1 MDLSGN
7 TPGKGRNLSTDYPG
21 LSKWGQSSFPNGSF
35 NTSFQETLTF
45 PTMAMVSACL
55 VAQSR
60 LTFVT
65 LWTIV
70 HQALLPMGFSRQEH
84 YSGLPCLPPGDLPDS
99 GIKPRS
105 PALQA
110 DSLPSELPGKPM
122 NTEVSKLSLLQGIFP
137 TQEVNRGFLHC
148 RCILYQLSW
157 EGSPLVEYKNI

>member
-45 PTMAMVSACL
+45 PTMAMVSVCL

-122 NTEVSKLSLLQGIFP
+122 AMV
-137 TQEVNRGFLHC
+137 RGVHMDSEDLDPPSIRFHPQH
-148 RCILYQLSW
+148 RTSW
-157 EGSPLVEYKNI
+157 ITPATLTPVPPEI